1 MSKQYI
7 IPIFVPHLGCPNDCT
22 FCNQKSI
29 SGQMKQITEE
39 DVDKTIQEF
48 LKNFKEKDTYKEIAF
63 FGGSFTGIDVKT
75 QERLLRLAYKYV
87 KNKKVDSIRVSTRPD
102 YIDKEKLKLL
112 KKYGVKTIEL
122 GVQSTNDY
130 ILKRCKRGH
139 THKDV
144 VKASKLIRRNHFKL
158 GHQMMIGLPES
169 TWLDELNTARDL
181 IKLKPKMVRLYPVL
195 VIKNTELGREY
206 LKKEYEP
213 ITLTQAVERCKELSN
228 YFESKKVKVIRVG
241 LQNTDIISNPKN
253 IQSEVVAGPYH
264 EAFGQLVDDS
274 IWYDKILEAI
284 KKINTK
290 VAEIE
295 IEVNPQDANNVIGHK
310 KENLGKMKDLYEVE
324 IKVKQ
329 NLNVKPG
336 KFNLKILKTYKDFLD
351 D

>member
-1 MSKQYI
+1 MAKQYI

-29 SGQMKQITEE
+29 SGQMRQITEE
-39 DVDKTIQEF
+39 EVDKTIQEY
-48 LKNFKEKDTYKEIAF
+48 LRNFKEKDIYTEIAF

-75 QERLLRLAYKYV
+75 QERLLRLAYRYI
-87 KNKKVDSIRVSTRPD
+87 KNKKVDGIRVSTRPD
-102 YIDKEKLKLL
+102 YIDKDKLKLL

-122 GVQSTNDY
+122 GVQSANDY

-139 THKDV
+139 TYKDV
-144 VKASKLIRRNHFKL
+144 VKASKLIRRNGFKL

-169 TWLDELNTARDL
+169 TWIDELNTAKNL
-181 IKLKPKMVRLYPVL
+181 AKLKPKMIRLYPVL
-195 VIKNTELGREY
+195 VIKKTELEKEY
-206 LKKEYEP
+206 RNNEYEP
-213 ITLTQAVERCKELSN
+213 ITLNQAVERCKELC
-228 YFESKKVKVIRVG
+228 YFFEKKKIKVIRVG

-295 IEVNPQDANNVIGHK
+295 IEINPSDVNNVIGHK
-310 KENLGKMKDLYEVE
+310 KENLGKMKELYEVE

-329 NLNVKPG
+329 NLSVKPG

>member
-1 MSKQYI
+1 
-7 IPIFVPHLGCPNDCT
+7 
-22 FCNQKSI
+22 
-29 SGQMKQITEE
+29 
-39 DVDKTIQEF
+39 
-48 LKNFKEKDTYKEIAF
+48 
-63 FGGSFTGIDVKT
+63 
-75 QERLLRLAYKYV
+75 
-87 KNKKVDSIRVSTRPD
+87 
-102 YIDKEKLKLL
+102 
-112 KKYGVKTIEL
+112 
-122 GVQSTNDY
+122 
-130 ILKRCKRGH
+130 
-139 THKDV
+139 
-144 VKASKLIRRNHFKL
+144 
-158 GHQMMIGLPES
+158 MMIGLPES

-195 VIKNTELGREY
+195 VIKNTELAREY